1 MSPYQ
6 YTYTNR
12 REFFGGKLVTENNA
26 PQNVPH
32 TLSGI
37 VHILTRHSAMISV
50 YVYVFVLCLYGL
62 PRRGFS

>member
-12 REFFGGKLVTENNA
+12 REFFGGKLVTDA
-26 PQNVPH
+26 PQNVPPY